1 MGVAACVCAPLHIG
15 RCWEEEKK
23 KKDREESY
31 FIDEKRVEFVKIMQ
45 KN

>member
-1 MGVAACVCAPLHIG
+1 MFALRYTLDVAG
-15 RCWEEEKK
+15 RKKKK